1 MDVYI
6 PSQDIP
12 SSATAVLKLNELNE
26 RQYEAVT
33 APPQNMLVLAGA
45 GSGKTKVLISRIGY
59 LIQAHQTSPF
69 SILAVTFTNKA
80 AAEMRHRLESLL
92 GQGSVGSQYG
102 AGGMWIGTFHGLAHR
117 FLRTH
122 FREAKLPESFQVLD
136 SDDQHRL
143 IRRIMKSLNLDEKR
157 YPPKQ
162 AMWYINGKKDD
173 GLRPKHIDTFDP
185 TEQVFLQVYTT
196 YQEACDRA
204 GLVDFAEILLRSHEI
219 LATHPEVLSHYR
231 KRFRH
236 ILVDEFQDTNKIQY
250 AWIRLLAGG
259 HDGNVAEDLPPAH
272 VMIVGDDDQSIY
284 GWRGAQ
290 VENIHSFQ
298 TDFSDVEVIRLE
310 QNYRSTANILKAANE
325 VISNNTDRL
334 GKELWTEGKE
344 GDPIGLYAAFNELD
358 EARFIVGNIKKW
370 QQEGEALSESAI
382 LYRNNAQSRVLESAL
397 NEAGLRYRIYGGLR
411 FFDRQEI
418 KDALAYL
425 RLVSNRDDDAAFE
438 RVINT
443 PARGIGEKTLQML
456 RDAARSQNMTMWQ
469 AAGRLMDE
477 KHLSGRA
484 SNSVKNFMDLIVQLE
499 TTVEPLPLHEQADH
513 VIQSS
518 GLMAMYQAEKGE
530 KGQTRVENLEELV
543 SACKDYE
550 PDENMQEM
558 PMLAA
563 FLSHASLES
572 GDSQADAYEDA
583 VQLMTLHS
591 AKGLEFPLVFMA
603 GVEEGMFP
611 SQQSSDAP
619 ERLEEE
625 RRLAYVGMTR
635 AKERLFITHA
645 ETRRLYGQEL
655 YHRPSRFIAEIPKE
669 CIYEVK
675 LSTQVSRPQSGYS
688 GGYGGKSSYGE
699 QSTYSQ
705 NSGYSASNSS
715 GSSTG
720 HGGYQGERNKSKSS
734 NNFGSGFGQA
744 SSHLK
749 FSESLFSLGQRVSH
763 AKFGEGTVLNCEG
776 DGDNSRIQVNF
787 DQFGAKWLVT
797 TYAKLTAI

>member
-1 MDVYI
+1 
-6 PSQDIP
+6 
-12 SSATAVLKLNELNE
+12 
-26 RQYEAVT
+26 
-33 APPQNMLVLAGA
+33 
-45 GSGKTKVLISRIGY
+45 
-59 LIQAHQTSPF
+59 
-69 SILAVTFTNKA
+69 
-80 AAEMRHRLESLL
+80 
-92 GQGSVGSQYG
+92 
-102 AGGMWIGTFHGLAHR
+102 
-117 FLRTH
+117 
-122 FREAKLPESFQVLD
+122 
-136 SDDQHRL
+136 
-143 IRRIMKSLNLDEKR
+143 
-157 YPPKQ
+157 
-162 AMWYINGKKDD
+162 
-173 GLRPKHIDTFDP
+173 
-185 TEQVFLQVYTT
+185 
-196 YQEACDRA
+196 
-204 GLVDFAEILLRSHEI
+204 
-219 LATHPEVLSHYR
+219 
-231 KRFRH
+231 
-236 ILVDEFQDTNKIQY
+236 
-250 AWIRLLAGG
+250 
-259 HDGNVAEDLPPAH
+259 
-272 VMIVGDDDQSIY
+272 
-284 GWRGAQ
+284 
-290 VENIHSFQ
+290 
-298 TDFSDVEVIRLE
+298 
-310 QNYRSTANILKAANE
+310 
-325 VISNNTDRL
+325 
-334 GKELWTEGKE
+334 
-344 GDPIGLYAAFNELD
+344 
-358 EARFIVGNIKKW
+358 
-370 QQEGEALSESAI
+370 
-382 LYRNNAQSRVLESAL
+382 
-397 NEAGLRYRIYGGLR
+397 
-411 FFDRQEI
+411 
-418 KDALAYL
+418 
-425 RLVSNRDDDAAFE
+425 
-438 RVINT
+438 
-443 PARGIGEKTLQML
+443 
-456 RDAARSQNMTMWQ
+456 
-469 AAGRLMDE
+469 
-477 KHLSGRA
+477 
-484 SNSVKNFMDLIVQLE
+484 
-499 TTVEPLPLHEQADH
+499 
-513 VIQSS
+513 
-518 GLMAMYQAEKGE
+518 MAMYQAEKGE

>member
-259 HDGNVAEDLPPAH
+259 HAGNVAEDLPPAH

-484 SNSVKNFMDLIVQLE
+484 SNSVKNFMELIVQLE

-749 FSESLFSLGQRVSH
+749 FSESLLSLGQRVSH

>member
-219 LATHPEVLSHYR
+219 LATYPEVLSHYR

-259 HDGNVAEDLPPAH
+259 HAGNVAEDLPPAH

-699 QSTYSQ
+699 QSNYSQ

>member
-6 PSQDIP
+6 PSADTG
-12 SSATAVLKLNELNE
+12 SADTQTLKLNELNE

-33 APPQNMLVLAGA
+33 AAPQNMLILAGA
-45 GSGKTKVLISRIGY
+45 GSGKTKVLISRIGF
-59 LIQAHQTSPF
+59 LIRAHQVSPF
-69 SILAVTFTNKA
+69 SIMAVTFTNKA

-92 GQGSVGSQYG
+92 GQGAVGSAYG
-102 AGGMWIGTFHGLAHR
+102 SSGMWIGTFHGLAHR

-122 FREAKLPESFQVLD
+122 FREANLPESFQVLD

-143 IRRIMKSLNLDEKR
+143 IRRVMKSLNLDEKR

-162 AMWYINGKKDD
+162 CMWYINGKKDE
-173 GLRPKHIDTFDP
+173 GLRPKHIESFDP
-185 TEQVFLQVYTT
+185 TEQVMLQVYKT

-219 LATHPEVLSHYR
+219 LATHSDILNHYR

-236 ILVDEFQDTNKIQY
+236 ILVDEFQDTNSIQY
-250 AWIRLLAGG
+250 AWIRLLSGSNPGAMV
-259 HDGNVAEDLPPAH
+259 DDIPAAH

-284 GWRGAQ
+284 GWRGAR
-290 VENIHSFQ
+290 VENIHNFQ
-298 TDFSDVEVIRLE
+298 KEFESVEMIRLE
-310 QNYRSTANILKAANE
+310 QNYRSTANILKAANA
-325 VISNNTDRL
+325 VIANNSDRL
-334 GKELWTEGKE
+334 GKDLWTEGRE
-344 GDPIGLYAAFNELD
+344 GDPIGLYTAFNDLD
-358 EARFIVGNIKKW
+358 EARFVAGNIKKW
-370 QQEGEALSESAI
+370 QEEGGSLSETAI
-382 LYRNNAQSRVLESAL
+382 LYRNNAQSRVLEEAL
-397 NEAGLRYRIYGGLR
+397 LQSGIKYRIYGGLR
-411 FFDRQEI
+411 FFERQEI

-425 RLVSNRDDDAAFE
+425 RMVSNRDDDAAFE

-443 PARGIGEKTLQML
+443 PARGIGEKSLQTI
-456 RDAARSQNMTMWQ
+456 RDAARSQNLTMWQ
-469 AAGRLMDE
+469 AAGRLIDE
-477 KHLSGRA
+477 KAMAARA
-484 SNSVKNFMDLIVQLE
+484 MTAVRGFMDLVQNLE
-499 TTVEPLPLHEQADH
+499 TGVADLPLHEQADQ

-518 GLMAMYQAEKGE
+518 GLKAMYQAEKGE

-543 SACKDYE
+543 TACRQYE

-558 PMLAA
+558 PLLAA

-572 GDSQADAYEDA
+572 GESQADAFEDA

-591 AKGLEFPLVFMA
+591 AKGLEFPMVFLV

-635 AKERLFITHA
+635 AMEKLFITHA
-645 ETRRLYGQEL
+645 ESRRMYGQEH
-655 YHRPSRFIAEIPKE
+655 YHRPSRFISEIPKE
-669 CIYEVK
+669 CLYEIK
-675 LSTQVSRPQSGYS
+675 LTTSQPRQ
-688 GGYGGKSSYGE
+688 SSYG
-699 QSTYSQ
+699 QGGSGSGNA
-705 NSGYSASNSS
+705 NSGYKPSS
-715 GSSTG
+715 QYGSSTG
-720 HGGYQGERNKSKSS
+720 YGSGQSKSKS
-734 NNFGSGFGQA
+734 NYGA
-744 SSHLK
+744 SASHIK
-749 FSESLFSLGQRVSH
+749 FSESAFGLGQRVQH

-797 TYAKLTAI
+797 TYAKLTKI